1 MSIKEPTFDMDIPAR
16 RPGIHPLALLSKVS
30 EGRYWAYFLILPS
43 LILVAL
49 VILYP
54 VLHGINLSFQE
65 LRLTRPQ
72 NNGFIGLEH
81 YRELLL
87 EDKVFRIA
95 LWNTAIY
102 VGGGVI
108 SQFIVGLVA
117 ALALNKG
124 GIVMKAASV
133 VVLLPWILPSVVAGN
148 IWALMLDARLGVLN
162 DIFVNLGLLPQYKAW
177 FADPATAL
185 PATMVISLWRG
196 FPFFTLLMLAGL
208 QAIDDDLYEA
218 AAVDGANRWQQ
229 FWAITLPMLR
239 PVIVATVVLR
249 VIGLVNAPDLV
260 LLLTNGGPGYAT
272 QLISLYAVQNA
283 FTDFDFGYA
292 GAISVVTFVIL
303 MIFTAL
309 YVRITRASQE

>member
-1 MSIKEPTFDMDIPAR
+1 MSIKEPTFDIDIPAR

-108 SQFIVGLVA
+108 AQFIVGLVA

-162 DIFVNLGLLPQYKAW
+162 DIF
-177 FADPATAL
+177 
-185 PATMVISLWRG
+185 
-196 FPFFTLLMLAGL
+196 
-208 QAIDDDLYEA
+208 
-218 AAVDGANRWQQ
+218 
-229 FWAITLPMLR
+229 
-239 PVIVATVVLR
+239 
-249 VIGLVNAPDLV
+249 
-260 LLLTNGGPGYAT
+260 
-272 QLISLYAVQNA
+272 
-283 FTDFDFGYA
+283 
-292 GAISVVTFVIL
+292 
-303 MIFTAL
+303 
-309 YVRITRASQE
+309 

>member
-1 MSIKEPTFDMDIPAR
+1 
-16 RPGIHPLALLSKVS
+16 
-30 EGRYWAYFLILPS
+30 
-43 LILVAL
+43 
-49 VILYP
+49 
-54 VLHGINLSFQE
+54 HGINLSFQE

-239 PVIVATVVLR
+239 PVIVATV
-249 VIGLVNAPDLV
+249 
-260 LLLTNGGPGYAT
+260 
-272 QLISLYAVQNA
+272 
-283 FTDFDFGYA
+283 
-292 GAISVVTFVIL
+292 
-303 MIFTAL
+303 
-309 YVRITRASQE
+309 

>member
-1 MSIKEPTFDMDIPAR
+1 MSLSEPTLENSLPAR
-16 RPGIHPLALLSKVS
+16 RLSFNPLALLGQVS
-30 EGRYWAYFLILPS
+30 EGRFWAYFLILPS

-54 VLHGINLSFQE
+54 VLHGIGLSFQE
-65 LRLTRPQ
+65 MRLTRPQ

-81 YRELLL
+81 YQELFL
-87 EDKVFRIA
+87 EDDIFRTA
-95 LWNTAIY
+95 LWNTVIY

-108 SQFIVGLVA
+108 AQFVLGLIA

-124 GIVMKAASV
+124 GIIMKAASV
-133 VVLLPWILPSVVAGN
+133 IVLLPWILPSVVAGN
-148 IWALMLDARLGVLN
+148 IWALMLDSRLGVIN
-162 DIFVNLGLLPQYKAW
+162 DIFVNLGILSQYKAW

-185 PATMVISLWRG
+185 PTTMVISMWRG

-229 FWAITLPMLR
+229 FWGITLPMLR
-239 PVIVATVVLR
+239 PIIVATVILR

-260 LLLTNGGPGYAT
+260 LLLTNGGPGYST
-272 QLISLYAVQNA
+272 QLISLYAVQKA

-292 GAISVVTFVIL
+292 GAISVVTFLIL
-303 MIFTAL
+303 MIFTVV